1 MLHVKK
7 SEYEVFMILVFTCYS
22 WTVTLYNLY
31 LQKQLV
37 CDFSYGTPAGTAFVP
52 CTKQPR
58 LFLFSALEE
67 PYEKFKCAIKSS
79 SMGVLCTA
87 FPDVESLD
95 QILGNA
101 VHKNSTLESL
111 IGQCDFS

>member
-1 MLHVKK
+1 M
-7 SEYEVFMILVFTCYS
+7 E
-22 WTVTLYNLY
+22 NLRGLLLCHSQGY
-31 LQKQLV
+31 
-37 CDFSYGTPAGTAFVP
+37 FF
-52 CTKQPR
+52 
-58 LFLFSALEE
+58 FSALEE

>member
-1 MLHVKK
+1 M
-7 SEYEVFMILVFTCYS
+7 
-22 WTVTLYNLY
+22 TLYNLY

-37 CDFSYGTPAGTAFVP
+37 CDFSYGKPPGTAFVP
-52 CTKQPR
+52 QPR